1 MYVYKRNTLSP
12 PIPITSPCHAVG
24 PDARARRRRRTRRA
38 PPNDRAIDRSIGDD
52 DDDGDGGDAPRGD
65 GRRPARVRTPTRHGF
80 AGHGLDDEKMRERQD
95 ARERRSQD
103 GVRVVGASVRGCV
116 RFDCDSLRSRRVTTR
131 GENGPNACFARDAGW
146 ARAWFRA
153 RRCDSF
159 IRSRAREE
167 RPYRRGRGIAR
178 ADDE

>member
-80 AGHGLDDEKMRERQD
+80 AGHGEGDEKMRERQD

-116 RFDCDSLRSRRVTTR
+116 RFDCVSLRSRWRR
-131 GENGPNACFARDAGW
+131 
-146 ARAWFRA
+146 RAV
-153 RRCDSF
+153 
-159 IRSRAREE
+159 
-167 RPYRRGRGIAR
+167 
-178 ADDE
+178 

>member
-116 RFDCDSLRSRRVTTR
+116 RFDCDSLRSRWRRRVVR
-131 GENGPNACFARDAGW
+131 MVRMRVS
-146 ARAWFRA
+146 RAMRVGGASAVSSATMRFVHSLARA
-153 RRCDSF
+153 RRETLPPRVTD
-159 IRSRAREE
+159 RSS
-167 RPYRRGRGIAR
+167 G
-178 ADDE
+178 